1 MTNAQLE
8 HVVITQARELE
19 AQRRVI
25 ERQARQ
31 LRKCR
36 QDQERV
42 AGEYRR
48 GYRAGWTAG
57 RRERTA
63 A

>member
-8 HVVITQARELE
+8 HVVIVQARELG

-25 ERQARQ
+25 ERQQREI
-31 LRKCR
+31 RKR
-36 QDQERV
+36 KEAKAHAETD
-42 AGEYRR
+42 YRR
-48 GYRAGWTAG
+48 GYRAGRTAG
-57 RRERTA
+57 KRERMA

>member
-19 AQRRVI
+19 AQRRTI
-25 ERQARQ
+25 ERQARD
-31 LRKCR
+31 LRRCR
-36 QDQERV
+36 AATAV
-42 AGEYRR
+42 ADTDYRR

>member
-8 HVVITQARELE
+8 HVVIVQARELE

-25 ERQARQ
+25 ERQQREIRQ
-31 LRKCR
+31 CKEAKAHAET
-36 QDQERV
+36 D
-42 AGEYRR
+42 YRR

-57 RRERTA
+57 KRERMA